1 MDISLPFRRVR
12 LGLLALVA
20 AATPLICPAAE
31 KGPEKGAAST
41 AAIRPAKKA
50 AAGKAAADAKK
61 YLLQY
66 RFRAGET
73 LRWEVEQ
80 RGQIRTT
87 IQGTTQTAET
97 VTTSVKVWKVNSVDA
112 LGRAKFTYSVESV
125 DMRQKFD
132 GRQASHYNSETDTEV
147 PPGFGDVAKAVGVP
161 LAIVTLDAQGKTVRR
176 EELREQP
183 GPAPELITPLLPAG
197 PVALGDE
204 WTSPADIQVT
214 LKTQEVKKIKARQQ
228 YTLKSVDGDVATVAL
243 ETQILSPIRD
253 NPEIEAQI
261 AQSKGAGE
269 FRFSIED
276 GRILSQQTD
285 VDERVNGFQGEASSL
300 HCITRF
306 TEKLLPAVARTA
318 ARPPVAGPPAG
329 PLARPASSSAPL
341 VRPRDKRENV
351 LRR

>member
-1 MDISLPFRRVR
+1 MHICLPFRWLRP
-12 LGLLALVA
+12 GLLALVA
-20 AATPLICPAAE
+20 AAAPLICSAAD
-31 KGPEKGAAST
+31 KGAAST

-50 AAGKAAADAKK
+50 AAKKAAVENAAKK
-61 YLLQY
+61 YLLRYQ
-66 RFRAGET
+66 FQAGET
-73 LRWEVEQ
+73 LRWEVEH
-80 RGQIRTT
+80 RAQIRTT
-87 IQGTTQTAET
+87 IQGTTRTAET
-97 VTTSVKVWKVNSVDA
+97 VSTSVKVWKVDSIDA
-112 LGRAKFTYSVESV
+112 QGQAKFTYSVESV
-125 DMRQKFD
+125 DMRQKLD
-132 GRQASHYNSETDTEV
+132 GRQESHYNSQNGGKV
-147 PPGFGDVAKAVGVP
+147 PPGFADVAKAVGVP
-161 LAIVTLDAQGKTVRR
+161 LAVVTLDAQGKTIHR
-176 EELREQP
+176 EELREQAV
-183 GPAPELITPLLPAG
+183 PAPELITPLLPAE

-269 FRFSIED
+269 FRFSIDE

-306 TEKLLPAVARTA
+306 SEKLLPAVDRTA
-318 ARPPVAGPPAG
+318 ARLPVAGPPVG
-329 PLARPASSSAPL
+329 PLARPASSSAPIAG
-341 VRPRDKRENV
+341 PRDKRENV